1 MGSGRRTGACGKE
14 ARAKRPQSLGEAER
28 RLLRGKQPACTR
40 EARGGRT
47 DQAPRRLPLRGGGK
61 LCQALR
67 EQSGRGVAGIV
78 PHPVNSAAVLR
89 NLELR
94 HGAGHSKPQGQ
105 AKQRGSGGCDADP
118 GSKETRWL
126 GRIRALAGVGDEP
139 RLPAGS

>member
-14 ARAKRPQSLGEAER
+14 ACAKCPQSLGEAER
-28 RLLRGKQPACTR
+28 RLRR
-40 EARGGRT
+40 EARRGRT
-47 DQAPRRLPLRGGGK
+47 DQAPRRLRLRGGGK

-67 EQSGRGVAGIV
+67 EQSGRGVADMV

-89 NLELR
+89 SLELR
-94 HGAGHSKPQGQ
+94 HSKPQGP
-105 AKQRGSGGCDADP
+105 AKQRGSGGCDVDP
-118 GSKETRWL
+118 GSKATRWL